1 MWYKGIEKPGFT
13 VYVEGGKEDILKP
26 GKRVNI
32 VVNEICEGWLLN
44 LEKKQGMPPITV
56 SY

>member
-1 MWYKGIEKPGFT
+1 MWYKGIEKFGFI
-13 VYVEGGKEDILKP
+13 VYVEGGKEDILKF

-44 LEKKQGMPPITV
+44 LEKK
-56 SY
+56 